1 MPETKLNAE
10 EAQAVRAAL
19 SVMVIKNRTG
29 ELGIMHGLD
38 RFVSTQRI
46 LKKPERDA
54 LHAAARKVGLDGIR
68 EYAG

>member
-1 MPETKLNAE
+1 
-10 EAQAVRAAL
+10 
-19 SVMVIKNRTG
+19 
-29 ELGIMHGLD
+29 MHGLD

-54 LHAAARKVGLDGIR
+54 LHAAARKVGLEGIR